1 MNESIQ
7 LIYEEHEIQTAVM
20 RTQDQQVLASKVTK
34 KQMKRHTWYI
44 TRTGEKGDAGPT
56 EAGRERREML
66 AQQKQHDPTKGKY
79 EPHLG

>member
-1 MNESIQ
+1 MNERIQ
-7 LIYEEHEIQTAVM
+7 LIYEEHEFQTAVM
-20 RTQDQQVLASKVTK
+20 RTQDEQVFASKVTK
-34 KQMKRHTWYI
+34 KQMKRHIYI